1 MSNSICP
8 PELRRLY
15 REGRVIPFVGA
26 GASMAVHWTGANG
39 KETWGP
45 SWRELVDEAAR
56 LIGVDDPELLRV
68 RGTDLQIVEYLK
80 SKDDTLQPLINWLV
94 KRMNPNNA
102 DLLASPT
109 LTALASLK
117 ECALYYTTNYD
128 DFLER
133 ALELSG
139 RSTLAVRSEHDMSA
153 SGTGTQ
159 VVKFHGDINR
169 PDTMVLSESDYER
182 RMRLEGP
189 LDLKLRADVLGRAL
203 LFVGY
208 SFRDAN
214 VAYLF
219 RLITDHFGDLPKSF
233 AGKRAYII
241 YPNPSDFELQLF
253 HARHIEVIPVS
264 ATEIATR
271 IAAVLEEMGR

>member
-1 MSNSICP
+1 MSVNWKGVD
-8 PELRRLY
+8 
-15 REGRVIPFVGA
+15 GRA
-26 GASMAVHWTGANG
+26 TG
-39 KETWGP
+39 GP

-56 LIGVDDPELLRV
+56 IIGVDDPELLRV
-68 RGTDLQIVEYLK
+68 RGTDLQIIEFLK
-80 SKDDTLQPLINWLV
+80 SKDGSLQPLINWLV
-94 KRMNPNNA
+94 KRMNPSDADILASGVLNALA
-102 DLLASPT
+102 DLRD
-109 LTALASLK
+109 
-117 ECALYYTTNYD
+117 CALYYTTNYD

-133 ALELSG
+133 ALQLSG
-139 RSTLAVRSEHDMSA
+139 RTASAIRSEHDLSHA
-153 SGTGTQ
+153 AKDVQ
-159 VVKFHGDINR
+159 VVKFHGDVNR
-169 PDTMVLSESDYER
+169 PETMVLSESDYER

-208 SFRDAN
+208 SFRDPN

-219 RLITDHFGDLPKSF
+219 RLVTDHFKELPKSF

-264 ATEIATR
+264 AREIAAD
-271 IAAVLEEMGR
+271 IATVLEQMER